1 MKTNILSLLLLFLLF
16 SSCNQQK
23 VLVAPVEEFEIRN
36 LDTMVVSASREP
48 EPEPDNFSLPQ
59 YNPSATRDN
68 DLLHTKLDLHFNW
81 EKEQVI
87 GEATLSFKPYFYSTS
102 SLILDAKGFDIHAVQ
117 LGGPTGPQL
126 KYDYDGHQI
135 TIQLDKPYS
144 RDDEYTVYIDYTASP
159 SESGGSAAITSDKG
173 LFFINPRNENPDKPQ
188 QIWTQGETEN
198 NSRWFPTI
206 DKPNERCTQEML
218 ITVQDKFVTLSNG
231 ILASSSDNS
240 DGTRTDYWK
249 MDQPHAPYLF
259 MLAIGE
265 FAVVE
270 ESWNGIPVTYY
281 VEPAYEEDA
290 TAIFSN
296 TKEMLTFFSD
306 ILDVSYPWPKYAQVV
321 VRDYVSGAMENTT
334 SSIFGEFVQ
343 RHKRELIDDHNERIV
358 AHELFHHWFGD
369 FVTCENWANLTMNEG
384 FANYSEYLWFEHKYG
399 VDAADY
405 HLLQEWSGYFG
416 SGGFHPLIHFG
427 YDDKED
433 MFDAHSYNKGGSV
446 LHMLR
451 QYVGDEAFFAALNL
465 YLTDNAYT
473 AVEAHNLRL
482 AFEKVTGEDLNW
494 FFNQWYF
501 DQGHPQMGVDYQYD
515 EASKQLTVS
524 VFQVQ
529 DAETMPAIFQLPV
542 NIDIY
547 LEDGEAPI
555 RHSVFIQERE
565 SSFTFD
571 LPQAPKLTIFDADR
585 ALLAQVQDNK
595 TKDEYIFQFY
605 NAPKFLDRY
614 ESIQMLSSV
623 GEEEAVNQLFT
634 DALKD
639 PFWVI
644 RAYGMSMLEGE
655 QAESTIQQ
663 LQKLANEDPHSEV
676 RAIAYEKLMEFGNNT
691 AIEQAKNTIA
701 NDSAYVTIGAA
712 LQYLSFFDKKAAMQY
727 AQKLEETASPD
738 LVEAISLLYVESG
751 DPVHLPFFE
760 KYLMTMDGFQA
771 ISFFDAYQQL
781 ASKVGIDVQNKV
793 SGKLTAIAMDTEW
806 SGWQRYAA
814 TRALNEMR
822 KQLMATEDEESQAL
836 ATQLLSS
843 LKSIKKAESSG
854 PLSNFYEQLLPD
866 IKP

>member
-1 MKTNILSLLLLFLLF
+1 MKTNIAILLVCFLAF

-23 VLVAPVEEFEIRN
+23 ILVAPVEEFEIRN
-36 LDTMVVSASREP
+36 LDTMVVSATREP
-48 EPEPDNFSLPQ
+48 DPEPDNFSLPQ
-59 YNPSATRDN
+59 YNPSATRSN

-81 EKEQVI
+81 EEEQVM

-102 SLILDAKGFDIHAVQ
+102 SLVLDAKGFDIHTVQ
-117 LGGPTGPQL
+117 LGGPTGQQL
-126 KYDYDGHQI
+126 EYDYDGNQI
-135 TIQLDKPYS
+135 TIELDKAYN
-144 RDDEYTVYIDYTASP
+144 RNDEYTIYIDYTASP

-173 LFFINPRNENPDKPQ
+173 LFFINPRNEDPDKPQ

-218 ITVQDKFVTLSNG
+218 VTVKDKFVTLSNG
-231 ILASSSDNS
+231 VLVNATENS

-270 ESWNGIPVTYY
+270 ESWQGKPVSYY

-296 TKEMLTFFSD
+296 TKEMLTYFSD
-306 ILDVSYPWPKYAQVV
+306 ILGVSYPWPKYAQVV

-399 VDAADY
+399 EDAADY

-427 YDDKED
+427 YGDKED

-451 QYVGDEAFFAALNL
+451 QHVGDDAFFAALNV

-501 DQGHPQMGVDYQYD
+501 DQGHPQISVDHQYD
-515 EASKQLTVS
+515 EASKQLTINAI
-524 VFQVQ
+524 QVQ
-529 DAETMPAIFQLPV
+529 DAESMPAIFQLPV
-542 NIDIY
+542 NVDIY
-547 LEDGEAPI
+547 MEEGEAPI
-555 RHSVFIQERE
+555 RQNIFIKERE
-565 SSFTFD
+565 ASFTFD
-571 LPQAPKLTIFDADR
+571 LPTAPKLVIFDADR
-585 ALLAQVQDNK
+585 ALLAQVQESK
-595 TKDEYIFQFY
+595 TKEEYIFQFY

-614 ESIQMLSSV
+614 EAIQMLSAMD
-623 GEEEAVNQLFT
+623 GDAAINQLFA

-644 RAYGMSMLEGE
+644 RAYGMSLIEGE
-655 QAESTIQQ
+655 QTAQTIQQ
-663 LQKLANEDPHSEV
+663 LQKLTNEDPHSEV
-676 RAIAYEKLMEFGNNT
+676 RAIAFEKLMELENNI
-691 AIEQAKNTIA
+691 AVEQAKNAIV

-712 LQYLSFFDKKAAMQY
+712 LQYLSLFDKKAAMEY
-727 AQKLEETASPD
+727 AQKLEQDASPD
-738 LVEAISLLYVESG
+738 LLEAISLLYVESG
-751 DPVHLPFFE
+751 DPAYLPFFE
-760 KYLMTMDGFQA
+760 KHLMTMNGFQA
-771 ISFFDAYQQL
+771 IYFFDAYQQL
-781 ASKVGIDVQNKV
+781 AVKGDINTQKEV
-793 SGKLTAIAMDTEW
+793 SGKLTAIALDTDK
-806 SGWQRYAA
+806 SGWQRYAG

-822 KQLMATEDEESQAL
+822 KHLMLKEDEESQTL
-836 ATQLLSS
+836 ATKLLAS
-843 LKSIKKAESSG
+843 LKEIKKAESSG
-854 PLSNFYEQLLPD
+854 QLSSFYEQLLPD